1 MSVTLDKPLAIELI
15 NFKLNYIVKEIENIL
30 NHWNEDTIEIFL
42 EKAKDGRLK
51 EAENDAIEMK
61 QLVVEE
67 EKLRRLLD
75 TF

>member
-51 EAENDAIEMK
+51 EPENDPIEMK
-61 QLVVEE
+61 QLEVEE
-67 EKLRRLLD
+67 EKLTRL
-75 TF
+75 